1 MLDVNTTKIR
11 CSGDVTDKTHGQFVC
26 GPLDRGYGTTIGNS
40 LKRILLS
47 SIKGAAVTAVKIA
60 GASSIES
67 KVAATDEDAI
77 DIVLNLKG
85 LCINPVEEDV
95 VAHIKVKADGKEDLE
110 VTAAD
115 IACDELELSILNPDM
130 HIATVKAGKE
140 FSLDMK
146 IMNGYGYI
154 TASKNTTADDG
165 MFPIDALFS
174 PIDRVD
180 YVVKNTRVGNITN
193 YDSLTLDIYT
203 NGSVIP
209 ADALKMAA
217 NIMID
222 GLNPFLALCADT
234 VVDEPRP
241 ESYGLSTSDNEEAA
255 KAAMEELLMAPI
267 SELELSQ
274 RSTHCM
280 QRNSINTIGDLV
292 EKSSEE
298 IMGFRNLGAKSF
310 KEITDRLAERG
321 LSLKSSEKPF

>member
-11 CSGDVTDKTHGQFVC
+11 CSGDVTDKTHGQFIC

-47 SIKGAAVTAVKIA
+47 SIKGAAVTAVKIS

-67 KVAATDEDAI
+67 KVAATREDAI

-85 LCINPVEEDV
+85 LCINPVEDSV
-95 VAHIKVKADGKEDLE
+95 VAHIKVKAEGKEERE

-115 IACDELELSILNPDM
+115 IECSEELSIINPDM
-130 HIATVKAGKE
+130 HIATVKAGKT

-146 IMNGYGYI
+146 IMSGYGYVS
-154 TASKNTTADDG
+154 ASKNTTAEDG

-193 YDSLTLDIYT
+193 YDSLTLDIST
-203 NGSVIP
+203 NGSVMP
-209 ADALKMAA
+209 ADALKLAA
-217 NIMID
+217 NIMIED
-222 GLNPFLALCADT
+222 LNPFLALCADT

-241 ESYGLSTSDNEEAA
+241 ESYGLSQSGSEEAA
-255 KAAMEELLMAPI
+255 QAAMEELLKASI

-280 QRNSINTIGDLV
+280 QRNDIYTIGDLV
-292 EKSSEE
+292 ERTSEE

-321 LSLKSSEKPF
+321 LSLKSGSKSF

>member
-11 CSGDVTDKTHGQFVC
+11 CSGDVTDKTHGEFIC

-67 KVAATDEDAI
+67 KVAATREDAI

-85 LCINPVEEDV
+85 LCINPVEETV
-95 VAHIKVKADGKEDLE
+95 VAHIKVKAEGKEERE

-115 IACDELELSILNPDM
+115 IDCSEELNILNPEM
-130 HIATVKAGKE
+130 HIATVKPGKE

-146 IMNGYGYI
+146 IMNGYGYVA
-154 TASKNTTADDG
+154 ASKNNTADSG

-193 YDSLTLDIYT
+193 YDSLTLDITT

-217 NIMID
+217 NIMIE

-241 ESYGLSTSDNEEAA
+241 ESYGLAQSGSEEAA
-255 KAAMEELLMAPI
+255 REAMEELLNSSI

-280 QRNSINTIGDLV
+280 QRNDIYTIGDLV
-292 EKSSEE
+292 ERTSEE

-321 LSLKSSEKPF
+321 LSLKSGGKIY

>member
-11 CSGDVTDKTHGQFVC
+11 CSGDVTDKTHGEFIC

-67 KVAATDEDAI
+67 KVAATREDAI

-85 LCINPVEEDV
+85 LCINPVEETV
-95 VAHIKVKADGKEDLE
+95 VAHIKVKAEGKEERE

-115 IACDELELSILNPDM
+115 IDCSEELNILNPEM
-130 HIATVKAGKE
+130 HIATVKSGKE

-146 IMNGYGYI
+146 IMNGYGYVA
-154 TASKNTTADDG
+154 ASKNNTADSG

-193 YDSLTLDIYT
+193 YDSLTLDITT

-217 NIMID
+217 NIMIE

-241 ESYGLSTSDNEEAA
+241 ESYGLAQSGSEEAA
-255 KAAMEELLMAPI
+255 REAMEELLNSSI

-280 QRNSINTIGDLV
+280 QRNEIYTIGDLV
-292 EKSSEE
+292 ERTSEE

-321 LSLKSSEKPF
+321 LSLKSGGKIY

>member
-11 CSGDVTDKTHGQFVC
+11 CSGDVTDKTHGQFIC

-47 SIKGAAVTAVKIA
+47 SIKGAAVTAVKIT

-67 KVAATDEDAI
+67 KVASTVEDAM

-85 LCINPVEEDV
+85 LCINPVEDTV
-95 VAHIKVKADGKEDLE
+95 VAHIKVKAAGKEQLE

-115 IACDELELSILNPDM
+115 IQCDEELDIINPEM

-140 FSLDMK
+140 FSLDLK
-146 IMNGYGYI
+146 IMNGCGYMS
-154 TASKNTTADDG
+154 AGKNNTADAG

-180 YVVKNTRVGNITN
+180 YVVKNTRVGNITD
-193 YDSLTLDIYT
+193 YDSLTLDIFT
-203 NGSVIP
+203 NGAVMP
-209 ADALKMAA
+209 ADALKLAA
-217 NIMID
+217 NIMIED
-222 GLNPFLALCADT
+222 LNPFLALCADT

-241 ESYGLSTSDNEEAA
+241 ESYGLAQSGSEEAA
-255 KAAMEELLMAPI
+255 KAAMEELLKASI
-267 SELELSQ
+267 NELELSQ

-280 QRNSINTIGDLV
+280 QRNSIYTIGDLV
-292 EKSSEE
+292 ERTSEE

-321 LSLKSSEKPF
+321 LSLKSGGKGF

>member
-11 CSGDVTDKTHGQFVC
+11 CSGEVTDKTHGQFVC

-67 KVAATDEDAI
+67 KLSVANEDAI

-85 LCINPVEEDV
+85 LCVNPIDKNV
-95 VAHIKVKADGKEDLE
+95 VAHINVKAPKDEDVE
-110 VTAAD
+110 VTADD
-115 IACDELELSILNPDM
+115 IVCEDELSIVNPEM

-140 FSLDMK
+140 LSIDMK
-146 IMNGYGYI
+146 IMNGYGYV
-154 TASKNTTADDG
+154 AADKNTSADSG

-193 YDSLTLDIYT
+193 YDSLTLDIFT
-203 NGSVIP
+203 NGTVIP
-209 ADALKMAA
+209 VEALRMAA
-217 NIMID
+217 DIMIED
-222 GLNPFLALCADT
+222 LNPFLALCADT

-241 ESYGLSTSDNEEAA
+241 ESYGLSQSGSEEAA
-255 KAAMEELLMAPI
+255 KAAMEELLKASI
-267 SELELSQ
+267 SELELGQ

-280 QRNSINTIGDLV
+280 QRNNIYTIGDLV
-292 EKSSEE
+292 EHTSEE

-321 LSLKSSEKPF
+321 LSLKFTNKGE

>member
-11 CSGDVTDKTHGQFVC
+11 CSGDVTDKTHGQFIC

-47 SIKGAAVTAVKIA
+47 SIKGAAVTAVRIA

-67 KVAATDEDAI
+67 EVASTCEDAI

-85 LCINPVEEDV
+85 LCINPVEADV
-95 VAHIKVKADGKEDLE
+95 VAHIMVKADGDEDRE

-115 IACDELELSILNPDM
+115 IECDEELSIINPDM
-130 HIATVKAGKE
+130 HIATVKAGQE

-146 IMNGYGYI
+146 IMNGYGYVA
-154 TASKNTTADDG
+154 ASKNTTADEG

-193 YDSLTLDIYT
+193 YDSLTLDIFPT
-203 NGSVIP
+203 GSVIP
-209 ADALKMAA
+209 SDALKLAA
-217 NIMID
+217 NIMIE

-241 ESYGLSTSDNEEAA
+241 ESYGLSQSGSEEAA
-255 KAAMEELLMAPI
+255 KAAMEELLKAPI
-267 SELELSQ
+267 GELELSQ

-292 EKSSEE
+292 ERTSDE

-321 LSLKSSEKPF
+321 LSLKSSGKSF